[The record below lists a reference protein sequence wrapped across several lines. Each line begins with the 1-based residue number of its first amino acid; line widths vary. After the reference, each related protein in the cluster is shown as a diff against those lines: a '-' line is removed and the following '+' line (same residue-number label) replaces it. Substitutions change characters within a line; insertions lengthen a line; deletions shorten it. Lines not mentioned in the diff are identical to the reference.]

1 MRFEEALNGYI
12 HQIGITAKDLAD
24 ASGLSTAVISR
35 YRSGER
41 TPAPDC
47 EPLLN
52 LSKGLARL
60 AQRKGMDGFTQPE
73 LLSAL
78 QKSLRYDE
86 KEGNRLAVN
95 FDLLINVLN
104 LRSSDM
110 ARALNFDPSYL
121 SRIRTGQRTPAN
133 SAALPQAQKQP
144 GIDGLTESMPSRIA
158 LAALISDSPCV
169 LKNTS
174 RSAVSFSSKM
184 RQQSSER
191 VNSSP
196 VSSFIRA
203 ICSPQAHPLPGRAIS
218 LKSSSTIIIFG
229 LCFAIVA
236 NSLKKCLL
244 KPSSYGQQT
253 YSVLPFAMPTYCVKG
268 DASSSG

>member
-41 TPAPDC
+41 TPAPDG

-60 AQRKGMDGFTQPE
+60 PQRKGMDGFTQPE

-110 ARALNFDPSYL
+110 ARALNFARPRIPPRL
-121 SRIRTGQRTPAN
+121 RKVWVILRPAGAQSRLN
-133 SAALPQAQKQP
+133 ALR
-144 GIDGLTESMPSRIA
+144 LRI
-158 LAALISDSPCV
+158 
-169 LKNTS
+169 
-174 RSAVSFSSKM
+174 
-184 RQQSSER
+184 
-191 VNSSP
+191 
-196 VSSFIRA
+196 
-203 ICSPQAHPLPGRAIS
+203 
-218 LKSSSTIIIFG
+218 
-229 LCFAIVA
+229 
-236 NSLKKCLL
+236 
-244 KPSSYGQQT
+244 
-253 YSVLPFAMPTYCVKG
+253 
-268 DASSSG
+268 